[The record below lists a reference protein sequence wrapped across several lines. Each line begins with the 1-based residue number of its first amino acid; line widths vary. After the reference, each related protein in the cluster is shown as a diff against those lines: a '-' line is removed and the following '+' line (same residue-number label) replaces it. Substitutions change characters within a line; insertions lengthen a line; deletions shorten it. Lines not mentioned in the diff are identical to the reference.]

1 MMLFSRAMSIRDWST
16 DFGIV
21 APVGLFG
28 LLIIINLVLSLI
40 KGLRSSMSGT

>member
-1 MMLFSRAMSIRDWST
+1 MRDWRA

-28 LLIIINLVLSLI
+28 LLIIINFVFSFI
-40 KGLRSSMSGT
+40 KGLRSSMSGM